1 VINEFRLESDKQR
14 SNFIGGRIMGLKE
27 DILRA
32 SNERDLD
39 PYMQSFKPS
48 ELGLKSSDYGSFSDY
63 CENTKSAKWNRSVI
77 LKPVK
82 FNKAGRPWKYL
93 LLK

>member
-1 VINEFRLESDKQR
+1 
-14 SNFIGGRIMGLKE
+14 MGLKE

-32 SNERDLD
+32 SKKHDIN
-39 PYMQSFKPS
+39 PYIQPFKPS

-63 CENTKSAKWNRSVI
+63 CGNTESAKWNQSII
-77 LKPVK
+77 LKPVE
-82 FNKAGRPWKYL
+82 FNKGGRPWRYL